1 MSSNAAK
8 AAAKSLMRVLL
19 QNSSGCFERKRWA
32 YHFSDPFLAD
42 PNKPGFPG
50 LLSRRREYLCF
61 SELSAR
67 PTRGADACQSLRQL
81 EMVVEGSIWPFFSGI
96 WAHSPRRLLLEA

>member
-1 MSSNAAK
+1 MRRKRLRKVSCACSYRTRRDASNA
-8 AAAKSLMRVLL
+8 
-19 QNSSGCFERKRWA
+19 SGGLTTSA
-32 YHFSDPFLAD
+32 IPFWPIGISQD
-42 PNKPGFPG
+42 SPDDSQSGVNI
-50 LLSRRREYLCF
+50 LCF